1 MVNKNIILEISY
13 LQIQPGKTDL
23 FERAFRVISSSM
35 LSMKGYISHE
45 LQRCLEA
52 ENRYILFV
60 RWEKE
65 DNTVG
70 FRRSPEYEQ
79 WCDLLYNFY
88 DLYPTVE
95 YYEQVFFD
103 QKYYGRF

>member
-1 MVNKNIILEISY
+1 MMVNKNIILEVSY
-13 LQIQPGKTDL
+13 LQIRPGKNDF

-35 LSMKGYISHE
+35 LFMKGYISHE
-45 LQRCLEA
+45 LQHCLEA
-52 ENRYILFV
+52 DNRYILFV
-60 RWEKE
+60 RWEKPE
-65 DNTVG
+65 GNTS
-70 FRRSPEYEQ
+70 FRRSIEYEQ

-103 QKYYGRF
+103 RK